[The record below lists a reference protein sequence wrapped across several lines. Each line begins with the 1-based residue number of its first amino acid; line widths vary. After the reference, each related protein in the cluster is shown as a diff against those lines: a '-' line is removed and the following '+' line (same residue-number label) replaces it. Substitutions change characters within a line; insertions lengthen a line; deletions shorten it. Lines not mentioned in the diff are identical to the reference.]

1 MKYFIFAMK
10 CRTRK
15 PNVRIRIEAE
25 IGLQND
31 KIEKHFGIDIW
42 KY

>member
-15 PNVRIRIEAE
+15 PNVRIEAE